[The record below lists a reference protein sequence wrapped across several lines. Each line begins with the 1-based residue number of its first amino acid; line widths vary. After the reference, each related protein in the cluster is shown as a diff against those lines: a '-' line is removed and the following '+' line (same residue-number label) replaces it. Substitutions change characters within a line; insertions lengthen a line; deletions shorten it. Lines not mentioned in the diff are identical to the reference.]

1 MEDDQGLIAP
11 KGIKT
16 SLWPSQFCHC
26 GLTSRFPTVAPHL
39 PWDVEGVSTTPLAAG
54 DRSCSGSCAADWGS
68 ALRPK
73 SALYQQEN
81 CPPVLV

>member
-1 MEDDQGLIAP
+1 MEDDLGLIAGKVSKP
-11 KGIKT
+11 PFGHA
-16 SLWPSQFCHC
+16 SFA
-26 GLTSRFPTVAPHL
+26 TVAPHP

-54 DRSCSGSCAADWGS
+54 DRSCSGSCAADQGS